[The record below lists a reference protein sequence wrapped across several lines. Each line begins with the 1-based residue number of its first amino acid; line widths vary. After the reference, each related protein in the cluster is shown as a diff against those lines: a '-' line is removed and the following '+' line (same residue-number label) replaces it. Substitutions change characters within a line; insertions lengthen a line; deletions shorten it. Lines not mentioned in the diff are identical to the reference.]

1 MDRIDRISSEMQRV
15 ISEIIR
21 DDVKDPRIPLM
32 TSVISA
38 KVTRDLKYAKIYVS
52 VLGTEAEKKSAMAAL
67 QSSSGFI
74 RRQVAGKMD
83 LRATP
88 QLTFLLDESIERGAY
103 LTSLI
108 DEAMKK
114 DGDNADV

>member
-21 DDVKDPRIPLM
+21 EDVKDPRIPLM
-32 TSVISA
+32 TSVVSA
-38 KVTRDLKYAKIYVS
+38 TVTRDLKYAKIYVS

-67 QSSSGFI
+67 QNSAGFI
-74 RRQVAGKMD
+74 RHQVADKME
-83 LRATP
+83 LRCTP
-88 QLTFLLDESIERGAY
+88 QLTFILDESIERGSY

-108 DEAMKK
+108 DDTLKK
-114 DGDNADV
+114 DSGNRNV